1 MQIILLEKVAN
12 LGQLG
17 DIVKVRDGY
26 ARNYLIPQK
35 IARRATSQTIADFEA
50 KRAELEKAQAEKLG
64 AAQAE
69 ADKLADM
76 VLGITAKAGVD
87 GRLFG
92 SITNGDVAEALQAL
106 DIAVHKSQV
115 RMPEGPLKAIG
126 EHQIK
131 VVFHTDVSVELAVN
145 VTPEQ

>member
-1 MQIILLEKVAN
+1 MQIILLKKVAN

-69 ADKLADM
+69 ASENRRKSVGDEDGAD
-76 VLGITAKAGVD
+76 D
-87 GRLFG
+87 GERG
-92 SITNGDVAEALQAL
+92 RHQAHADHDPARRGPAEPWAAQQSRPQDPHRERELEPVGRRRNLQRGGRA
-106 DIAVHKSQV
+106 
-115 RMPEGPLKAIG
+115 
-126 EHQIK
+126 
-131 VVFHTDVSVELAVN
+131 
-145 VTPEQ
+145 